1 MFLNKILRLQTR
13 PPNESQQP
21 ITSEQTW
28 RNNTLL
34 PVTKMDIEETIPVAP
49 PRKKRPESFI
59 GKRPIKNGFKD
70 VFASD
75 DPRRFSLD
83 SIKITKK
90 EKPKEIKDEIDNK
103 NRIKS
108 ISSYELDNDE
118 FTDFSKE
125 FKFVNTEKTIHLPKV
140 GNKKSDKFFGENLS
154 DLSDEIYIP
163 PDETKPLKSED
174 DNLDKFL
181 ESVKPES
188 ENLEL
193 KTPPPI
199 SPRKSDQKLIQKSP
213 PPIPQK
219 DEILIRSPPPPVPKR
234 DDLKSKITS
243 QSKVIPNQTEDT
255 KIDELQDPKNPFSE
269 NYEEPVFKLMNM
281 KSVESRPIS
290 DSQKELMK
298 IEEPNRKEKTS
309 SLDRKAEFL
318 LGMLNAP
325 PAKVIS
331 EEEDEL
337 FYLNKKPIEEPLC
350 EALAHKRGC
359 ICCDDEKV
367 LQKFLKSEISTTPS
381 LDIDEAAPKKP
392 DRDFSKYRK
401 TDTDFSDLESAI
413 ISNVEKPT
421 RINKKSISR
430 EDLPSPPP
438 RPKKISSPKID
449 ENIKSQILNKSFT
462 ESKKSDLTENK
473 PSSVPVEPVTPQ
485 RMSRTP
491 STLHRIISMP
501 TTEQFV
507 KKNVVVPKSTDN
519 LEVFLRKCSSS
530 NSFLTQDI
538 MDDIVKKAYGFDLDY
553 WNDEHYGGPCDG
565 SSLVSPISKLQT
577 RKISTTKKPDL
588 MDVEE
593 EKDDAPPSFSIG
605 STKLNFNKQVE
616 ETKKEV
622 PVNTVPTEII
632 ITKKVTEVSKIPVKA
647 PMEIIISEKVEV
659 SRIPVKIPM
668 EITTPEKESKQE
680 VAENSPTPVVLIP
693 RKKKSIPEIEA
704 ELNKQNVE
712 DLTHVLDDI
721 YKKNHSILEDFQH
734 YLEDEIVV
742 ESLIANINE
751 ATNESQNQ
759 SIIAIENLLDSVN
772 SDSDSK
778 SRSEIEST
786 SSDDSTDTVKYSGK
800 RRDSID
806 DMDRW
811 FSHNLTNPLVNN
823 IIHGKREG
831 RRGSEG
837 MISSY
842 NTGSLFPFGKRQIT
856 ERSVSESEEFF
867 ENSNLSK
874 SVENLSIIKNTD
886 GDHSKLLKILENE
899 KSSEKLVN

>member
-1 MFLNKILRLQTR
+1 
-13 PPNESQQP
+13 
-21 ITSEQTW
+21 
-28 RNNTLL
+28 
-34 PVTKMDIEETIPVAP
+34 MDIEETIPIAP

-59 GKRPIKNGFKD
+59 GKRPVKNGFKD

-83 SIKITKK
+83 SIITKH

-140 GNKKSDKFFGENLS
+140 GNKKSDKFFGESLS
-154 DLSDEIYIP
+154 DLSDEIYTP
-163 PDETKPLKSED
+163 PEEILPIKTED
-174 DNLDKFL
+174 DKLDKFL
-181 ESVKPES
+181 ESIKPEI
-188 ENLEL
+188 ENLESQ
-193 KTPPPI
+193 TPPPI
-199 SPRKSDQKLIQKSP
+199 SPRKSEQKLIQKSAP
-213 PPIPQK
+213 VIPK
-219 DEILIRSPPPPVPKR
+219 RDEISIKSPPPPVPKR

-243 QSKVIPNQTEDT
+243 QPKLISNHNET
-255 KIDELQDPKNPFSE
+255 KIIDELEDPKNPFSKNYKE
-269 NYEEPVFKLMNM
+269 NEPVFKLVNM
-281 KSVESRPIS
+281 KTVESRPIS

-298 IEEPNRKEKTS
+298 IDEPTRNEKTS
-309 SLDRKAEFL
+309 SLDRKHEFL
-318 LGMLNAP
+318 LGMLNTP

-337 FYLNKKPIEEPLC
+337 FYSNKKPIEEPLC

-367 LQKFLKSEISTTPS
+367 LRKFLKSEITTTPT
-381 LDIDEAAPKKP
+381 LDTDELAPKKP
-392 DRDFSKYRK
+392 DRDFTKYRK
-401 TDTDFSDLESAI
+401 SETDFSDLESAI

-438 RPKKISSPKID
+438 RPKRISSPKID
-449 ENIKSQILNKSFT
+449 ENIKSHIINNSF
-462 ESKKSDLTENK
+462 SQSIKSD
-473 PSSVPVEPVTPQ
+473 SVPKDLVNTQ
-485 RMSRTP
+485 RMTRTP
-491 STLHRIISMP
+491 STLQRIGSMP
-501 TTEQFV
+501 TTEQFI
-507 KKNVVVPKSTDN
+507 KNVPVPKSTDN

-553 WNDEHYGGPCDG
+553 WNEEHYGGPCDG

-588 MDVEE
+588 TNVEE
-593 EKDDAPPSFSIG
+593 EEDEVPSFSIG
-605 STKLNFNKQVE
+605 STKLKFNKPMEVI
-616 ETKKEV
+616 KIEV
-622 PVNTVPTEII
+622 PINITE
-632 ITKKVTEVSKIPVKA
+632 KVSKE
-647 PMEIIISEKVEV
+647 M
-659 SRIPVKIPM
+659 
-668 EITTPEKESKQE
+668 SKQE
-680 VAENSPTPVVLIP
+680 VSVIIPKDVIATENSPKEVSKKEVQVIIPKKIITEKASKEQKEFPVPSEINITENIPSKELQVNKEIDIQESIVIIP
-693 RKKKSIPEIEA
+693 RMKKKSIIEIEMQ
-704 ELNKQNVE
+704 EKKQNSV
-712 DLTHVLDDI
+712 DLTNVLDDI
-721 YKKNHSILEDFQH
+721 YKKNHSILEDFQS

-742 ESLIANINE
+742 ESIIDSINE
-751 ATNESQNQ
+751 QTKESQNQ
-759 SIIAIENLLDSVN
+759 SILDVENLLDSVN

-811 FSHNLTNPLVNN
+811 FSHSISNPSVNN
-823 IIHGKREG
+823 IIYGKRDG

-837 MISSY
+837 TIGY
-842 NTGSLFPFGKRQIT
+842 DTGSLFPFGKRQLT
-856 ERSVSESEEFF
+856 ERSLSESEEFF
-867 ENSNLSK
+867 EHPELSK
-874 SVENLSIIKNTD
+874 SEENLSLIKNSD
-886 GDHSKLLKILENE
+886 SDHSKLLKILENE

>member
-1 MFLNKILRLQTR
+1 
-13 PPNESQQP
+13 
-21 ITSEQTW
+21 
-28 RNNTLL
+28 
-34 PVTKMDIEETIPVAP
+34 MDIEETTPVAP

-59 GKRPIKNGFKD
+59 GKRPVKVKNGFKD

-90 EKPKEIKDEIDNK
+90 EKPKEIQDEIDNK

-163 PDETKPLKSED
+163 PEETKPIKSED

-188 ENLEL
+188 ENLES

-234 DDLKSKITS
+234 DDLKSKITA
-243 QSKVIPNQTEDT
+243 QPPKVIPNQTENI
-255 KIDELQDPKNPFSE
+255 KIDELEDPKNPFSE
-269 NYEEPVFKLMNM
+269 NYEEPVFKLMHL

-298 IEEPNRKEKTS
+298 IEEPPNRKEKTS

-325 PAKVIS
+325 PANKIS

-350 EALAHKRGC
+350 QALAHKKGC

-381 LDIDEAAPKKP
+381 LDIDELAPKKP

-401 TDTDFSDLESAI
+401 ADTDFSDLESAI
-413 ISNVEKPT
+413 ITNVEKPT
-421 RINKKSISR
+421 RSNKKSISR

-449 ENIKSQILNKSFT
+449 ENIKSQILNKSFSEPIKSELS
-462 ESKKSDLTENK
+462 ESKPT
-473 PSSVPVEPVTPQ
+473 SVPVKPITPQ
-485 RMSRTP
+485 RMTRTP

-507 KKNVVVPKSTDN
+507 KKNLVVPKPNDN

-605 STKLNFNKQVE
+605 TTKLNFNKQVE
-616 ETKKEV
+616 LSKEV
-622 PVNTVPTEII
+622 PVITAPKEII
-632 ITKKVTEVSKIPVKA
+632 VTEKEIVVSKTPAKIPL
-647 PMEIIISEKVEV
+647 EIVISKKLVEV
-659 SRIPVKIPM
+659 STIPVKIPM
-668 EITTPEKESKQE
+668 ENNIPEKESKQE
-680 VAENSPTPVVLIP
+680 VPVIISKEEILTELINPPPVVLIP

-712 DLTHVLDDI
+712 DLTNVLDDI

-742 ESLIANINE
+742 ESLICNIRE
-751 ATNESQNQ
+751 ATNESETQ
-759 SIIAIENLLDSVN
+759 SLIAIENLLESVN
-772 SDSDSK
+772 SDSDSR

-811 FSHNLTNPLVNN
+811 FSHNLTNPSVNN

-837 MISSY
+837 MINKY
-842 NTGSLFPFGKRQIT
+842 DTGSLFPFGKRQII
-856 ERSVSESEEFF
+856 ERSVSESAEFF
-867 ENSNLSK
+867 ENSNNLSK

-899 KSSEKLVN
+899 KLSEKLVN